1 MKRILL
7 VEDNNEM
14 ATLVRDSLNSIANV
28 DIVVLR
34 KDVEACLHKYE
45 YNLFILDLNLPDSHG
60 YEIYNLIRS
69 NERWAN
75 CPIIFLTAD
84 ATETSQITSF
94 NMGVDDYIVKPI
106 KMSVFRARIL
116 SKLKINKTESN
127 IIRVGPV
134 IIDPLGLRA
143 ALVVDEKNEEG
154 VKITEKEMDL
164 TPIEFKILVS
174 LLKHKD
180 RVVSRTLLNEEVWGK
195 KVYVGDRVVDQHVS
209 SLRKKLTPY
218 QSLIHTVYGTGYR
231 FLVESELKAAPEA
244 QVQL

>member
-7 VEDNNEM
+7 VEDNSEM
-14 ATLVRDSLNSIANV
+14 AALVRDSLNSIAEVDNV
-28 DIVVLR
+28 CLR
-34 KDVEACLHKYE
+34 KDVDTCLKKFD
-45 YNLFILDLNLPDSHG
+45 YNLFIIDLNLPDSHG

-69 NERWAN
+69 QERASL

-116 SKLKINKTESN
+116 SKLKVHKTESN
-127 IIRVGPV
+127 VIRIGPV

-143 ALVVDEKNEEG
+143 ALIVDEHSDQGHKLVER
-154 VKITEKEMDL
+154 EMDL
-164 TPIEFKILVS
+164 TPIEFKILVC

-180 RVVSRTLLNEEVWGK
+180 RVVSRVFLNEEVWGK

-209 SLRKKLTPY
+209 SLRKKLAPH
-218 QSLIHTVYGTGYR
+218 QSLIHTIYGTGYR
-231 FLVESELKAAPEA
+231 FLTDSELKGQDFSIE
-244 QVQL
+244 L

>member
-1 MKRILL
+1 MNRILL
-7 VEDNNEM
+7 VEDSSEM
-14 ATLVRDSLNSIANV
+14 ASLVRDSLNAIAKV
-28 DIVVLR
+28 DIVCLR
-34 KDVEACLHKYE
+34 KDVEACLHKHD

-60 YEIYNLIRS
+60 YEIYNLIRA

-75 CPIIFLTAD
+75 CPVIFLTGD
-84 ATETSQITSF
+84 ATDTSQITSF

-116 SKLKINKTESN
+116 SKLKISKTESN
-127 IIRVGPV
+127 IIRIGPV

-143 ALVVDEKNEEG
+143 ALVVDEQVDG
-154 VKITEKEMDL
+154 SIKITEKEMDL

-180 RVVSRTLLNEEVWGK
+180 RVVSRVLLNEEVWGK

-209 SLRKKLTPY
+209 SLRKKLAPH
-218 QSLIHTVYGTGYR
+218 QSLIHTIYGTGYR
-231 FLVESELKAAPEA
+231 FLVDSEVRSTND
-244 QVQL
+244 QTM

>member
-7 VEDNNEM
+7 VEDNSEM
-14 ATLVRDSLNSIANV
+14 ASLVRDSLNSIAEV
-28 DIVVLR
+28 DIVCLR
-34 KDVEACLHKYE
+34 KDVAACLQKYD
-45 YNLFILDLNLPDSHG
+45 YNLFIIDLNLPDSHG
-60 YEIYNLIRS
+60 YEIYNMIRS
-69 NERWAN
+69 TERSVN

-116 SKLKINKTESN
+116 SKLKVQKTETN
-127 IIRVGPV
+127 IIRIGPV

-143 ALVVDEKNEEG
+143 ALVVDEKSESGQKINER
-154 VKITEKEMDL
+154 EMDL

-180 RVVSRTLLNEEVWGK
+180 RVVSRIMLNEEVWGK

-209 SLRKKLTPY
+209 SLRKKLAPY
-218 QSLIHTVYGTGYR
+218 QSLIHTIYGTGYR
-231 FLVESELKAAPEA
+231 FLVESDFKA
-244 QVQL
+244 QDFSNQY